1 MSYNTIDRIDHFI
14 RNCHL
19 YMRSWKYWHS
29 AMLNGLGLGITTA
42 YDMYLDIC
50 EGLLEDGFYTPKPLS
65 YKQFRLLLGTQMCEY
80 NPSKRLLPG
89 DWKMRV
95 CSVQKKKADQPDS
108 PYKKRK
114 RNPDEVVT
122 KQQYENEKKN
132 QQKGK
137 KARFCSLETLLYHQE
152 HKKSEPHEA
161 KCVVCCQNCYT
172 SCSICGIGQT
182 FIERCL
188 FRCANTS
195 SKQRE
200 RSAHDKGLHNGKCLV
215 MNSNVKTS
223 QNLLDL
229 SSPLDERATI
239 FVTLEDRNMDLVP
252 RRVNI
257 RRCSAK

>member
-1 MSYNTIDRIDHFI
+1 MSGP
-14 RNCHL
+14 
-19 YMRSWKYWHS
+19 RSIFTGRRQSGTS
-29 AMLNGLGLGITTA
+29 AEAAAALAG
-42 YDMYLDIC
+42 
-50 EGLLEDGFYTPKPLS
+50 
-65 YKQFRLLLGTQMCEY
+65 LLLGTQMCEY

-161 KCVVCCQNCYT
+161 KCVVCRQNCYT
-172 SCSICGIGQT
+172 SCSICGV
-182 FIERCL
+182 R
-188 FRCANTS
+188 
-195 SKQRE
+195 
-200 RSAHDKGLHNGKCLV
+200 LHFPGTKKEGCDGKCFVNYHNNEYLGLCACDYPLRGL
-215 MNSNVKTS
+215 KTKDYKKPTKKKINENKK
-223 QNLLDL
+223 Q
-229 SSPLDERATI
+229 
-239 FVTLEDRNMDLVP
+239 
-252 RRVNI
+252 I
-257 RRCSAK
+257 RSYEASF